1 MRKVTPVPIHHPQI
15 FADDNAYKSPFQ
27 EMIAMPRRHRLLV
40 PESADALK
48 RMKIDIAREFGVAP
62 GPDTAAR
69 ANGSVGGERVKRLI
83 ALAQSQMTS
92 P

>member
-1 MRKVTPVPIHHPQI
+1 
-15 FADDNAYKSPFQ
+15 
-27 EMIAMPRRHRLLV
+27 MPRRHRLLV